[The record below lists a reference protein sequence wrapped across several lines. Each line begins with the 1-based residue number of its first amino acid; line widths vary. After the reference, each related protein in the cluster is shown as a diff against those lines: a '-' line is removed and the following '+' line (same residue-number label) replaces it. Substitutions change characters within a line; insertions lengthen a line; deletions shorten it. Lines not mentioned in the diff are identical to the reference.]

1 LTNGGHSI
9 YWRRSSAVHA
19 AESQECKLQQPDR
32 TRFIELL
39 ERLGADSDETVLA
52 AARELHRTVSE
63 TGLDWDRLLRD
74 DSSTPA
80 ETEAPAE
87 SSGAADRSGDM
98 KIVDRL
104 LARKDISDTMRSDL
118 TDFQRSIREGNFDRM
133 DADYLRALA
142 KRLGA

>member
-1 LTNGGHSI
+1 
-9 YWRRSSAVHA
+9 
-19 AESQECKLQQPDR
+19 LQQPDR

-39 ERLGADSDETVLA
+39 ERLGADSDETVLV

-74 DSSTPA
+74 DDSSTPA
-80 ETEAPAE
+80 EIETTVE
-87 SSGAADRSGDM
+87 SGAADRSGDM

-118 TDFQRSIREGNFDRM
+118 TDFQRSIREGSFDRM

>member
-1 LTNGGHSI
+1 MQG
-9 YWRRSSAVHA
+9 
-19 AESQECKLQQPDR
+19 PDR

-39 ERLGADSDETVLA
+39 DRLGAEEDAAVLA
-52 AARELHRTVSE
+52 AARELHRSVKDV
-63 TGLDWDRLLRD
+63 GLNWDRLLRTD
-74 DSSTPA
+74 DGSAAPEA
-80 ETEAPAE
+80 ETTSKVASPDH
-87 SSGAADRSGDM
+87 ADEM

-118 TDFQRSIREGNFDRM
+118 ADFKRSIQEGKFDKM